1 MTKLET
7 FQAMIADLGQATIDQ
22 IQARLDAQHYWDDA
36 FFADVL
42 VRAKRSTI
50 RQCLRQLKGPDGRP
64 LWYSV
69 LEAAEEDTGQRR
81 YKQLALLNPEDFRQV
96 ISAAIARVD
105 YWQQQAAHL
114 RDELHKR
121 YGEQLALP
129 WE

>member
-1 MTKLET
+1 MTALET
-7 FQAMIADLGQATIDQ
+7 FQALIADLGQVSIDD
-22 IQARLDAQHYWDDA
+22 IQARLDASDFWAED

-42 VRAKRSTI
+42 VRAKRSKI
-50 RQCLRQLKGPDGRP
+50 RQLMRRVKGPDGRP
-64 LWYSV
+64 LWYSI
-69 LEAAEEDTGQRR
+69 EAGDEDTGQRR

-105 YWQQQAAHL
+105 YWQQQAEHV

-121 YGEQLALP
+121 TGEQLTLP